1 MKENDKSSHKDHI
14 LKFAHL
20 KHLHAHK
27 FEAFHLESLE
37 DLSNDASLHT
47 VRLDGNEGTLFQV
60 SHDSEIKQRLKTRF
74 IMKQKETLQLQ
85 QITHGSFWHLAQAA
99 VGSAAEG
106 PDPIAQR
113 SQTERTCVNV
123 EPTMHSF
130 KLQCL
135 Y

>member
-1 MKENDKSSHKDHI
+1 MKENHKSSHKVHI

-27 FEAFHLESLE
+27 FEAFHLKSLE
-37 DLSNDASLHT
+37 DLSNNASLHT
-47 VRLDGNEGTLFQV
+47 VRLDGNEGSLI

-74 IMKQKETLQLQ
+74 IIKQKETLRLQ
-85 QITHGSFWHLAQAA
+85 QITYGSFWHLAQAA
-99 VGSAAEG
+99 AGSAAEG

-113 SQTERTCVNV
+113 SQTERTGVNV
-123 EPTMHSF
+123 EPTMRSF
-130 KLQCL
+130 KLQCH